1 MTSRTSKYRVS
12 QREARAF
19 TRKRAVAACRVC
31 RSRKIKCDNARPT
44 CSSCQLSEAHC
55 VYQDHIDFSRFDPAT
70 IAILDRL
77 AEIQQSLNSLN
88 SGEVTALSLDGPQ
101 KEYMTDVDPQTPQTV
116 SLRIPAA
123 KICPDAILS
132 WPILRDVRL
141 QTSLNSLTLA
151 DHDHGVEEVAS
162 SDLNLALIPG
172 LIDRFL
178 QFVHVKNPVVDTV
191 ALRQSAVTVEVGESS
206 RNSHSCLVIGTVT
219 SVPTATLRIIL
230 KFLACALG
238 CLAGP
243 LRYDDLSVERDDH
256 AESLHTTGEQFYRKA
271 LESISLPGDRILT
284 AQCWFLSGVYQMYK
298 LNAARAWM
306 DFSRA
311 SAALSLH
318 LRHREAAV
326 CKDSNGGHLEPAEL
340 SLYWTCWNDLR
351 AELNVPDSVLCEFS
365 VSDGY
370 PVPSSVSMSNSGAML
385 SETPTDSEDLTHLW
399 ELSTYYYLSDVALMR
414 VEARILNSMYST
426 NDAHWSPANLSY
438 LCRTAAD
445 LESQIDHWSRNL
457 PSIIRFEEWDSAPR
471 FELTYN
477 LQARVLQLRS
487 WLYRPFVYYAIH
499 HNSGQSNE
507 DEEAKRFMRKAIECS
522 FHLISSKATQH
533 RHHGTWFVARGVLSS
548 ALLIIAAIKAD
559 KGLVDYLADWP
570 DLLDQAIR
578 SLSHWAS
585 EARDLAYAVV
595 VLANLKKKLCL

>member
-88 SGEVTALSLDGPQ
+88 LGEVTALSLDGPQ

-206 RNSHSCLVIGTVT
+206 RYSHSCLV
-219 SVPTATLRIIL
+219 
-230 KFLACALG
+230 FLACALG

-256 AESLHTTGEQFYRKA
+256 AESRHTTGEQFYRKA

-340 SLYWTCWNDLR
+340 SLYWTCWKSECDLR

-457 PSIIRFEEWDSAPR
+457 PSIIRFEEWDSAPQ

-595 VLANLKKKLCL
+595 VLDNLKQKFCL

>member
-77 AEIQQSLNSLN
+77 AEIQLSLNSLN
-88 SGEVTALSLDGPQ
+88 SGEATTLSLDGPQ
-101 KEYMTDVDPQTPQTV
+101 KEYMTDIDPQTTQTV
-116 SLRIPAA
+116 PLRIPAA

-141 QTSLNSLTLA
+141 QASLNSLTLA

-191 ALRQSAVTVEVGESS
+191 ALRQSAVTVEVGKSS
-206 RNSHSCLVIGTVT
+206 RNSQSCLVIGTIT
-219 SVPTATLRIIL
+219 SVLTATLRIIL

-238 CLAGP
+238 CLA
-243 LRYDDLSVERDDH
+243 
-256 AESLHTTGEQFYRKA
+256 GEQFYRKA

-340 SLYWTCWNDLR
+340 SLYWTCWKSECDLR

-438 LCRTAAD
+438 LCRTATD

-522 FHLISSKATQH
+522 FHLINSKATQH

-595 VLANLKKKLCL
+595 VLANLKEKLCL

>member
-101 KEYMTDVDPQTPQTV
+101 KEYMTDVDPRTPQTV

-141 QTSLNSLTLA
+141 QASLNSLTLA

-206 RNSHSCLVIGTVT
+206 RNSHSCLV
-219 SVPTATLRIIL
+219 
-230 KFLACALG
+230 FLACALG

-256 AESLHTTGEQFYRKA
+256 AESRHTTGEQFYRKA

-340 SLYWTCWNDLR
+340 SLYWTCWKSECDLR

-457 PSIIRFEEWDSAPR
+457 PSIIRFEEWDSAPQ

-595 VLANLKKKLCL
+595 VLANLKQKLCL

>member
-206 RNSHSCLVIGTVT
+206 RNSHSCLV
-219 SVPTATLRIIL
+219 
-230 KFLACALG
+230 FLACALG

-340 SLYWTCWNDLR
+340 SLYWTCWKSECDLR

>member
-1 MTSRTSKYRVS
+1 MSDIACSRTPL
-12 QREARAF
+12 
-19 TRKRAVAACRVC
+19 T
-31 RSRKIKCDNARPT
+31 
-44 CSSCQLSEAHC
+44 
-55 VYQDHIDFSRFDPAT
+55 RFDPAT

-206 RNSHSCLVIGTVT
+206 RNSHSCLV
-219 SVPTATLRIIL
+219 
-230 KFLACALG
+230 FLACALG

-256 AESLHTTGEQFYRKA
+256 AESRHTTGEQFYRKA

-426 NDAHWSPANLSY
+426 NDAHWSPANPSY

-457 PSIIRFEEWDSAPR
+457 PSIIRFEEWDSAPQ

-595 VLANLKKKLCL
+595 VLANLKQKLCL

>member
-206 RNSHSCLVIGTVT
+206 RNSHSCLV
-219 SVPTATLRIIL
+219 
-230 KFLACALG
+230 FLACALG

-256 AESLHTTGEQFYRKA
+256 AESRHTTGEQFYRKA

-340 SLYWTCWNDLR
+340 SLYWTCWKSECDLR

-457 PSIIRFEEWDSAPR
+457 PSIIRFEEWDSAPQ

-595 VLANLKKKLCL
+595 VLANLKQKLCL

>member
-77 AEIQQSLNSLN
+77 AEIQLSLNSLN
-88 SGEVTALSLDGPQ
+88 SGEATTLSLDGPQ
-101 KEYMTDVDPQTPQTV
+101 KEYMTDIDPQTTQTV
-116 SLRIPAA
+116 PLRIPAA

-141 QTSLNSLTLA
+141 QASLNSLTLA

-191 ALRQSAVTVEVGESS
+191 ALRRSAVTVEVGKSS
-206 RNSHSCLVIGTVT
+206 RNSQSCLVIGTIT
-219 SVPTATLRIIL
+219 SVLTATLRIIL

-238 CLAGP
+238 CLA
-243 LRYDDLSVERDDH
+243 
-256 AESLHTTGEQFYRKA
+256 GEQFYRKA

-340 SLYWTCWNDLR
+340 SLYWTCWKSECDLR

-438 LCRTAAD
+438 LCRTATD

-522 FHLISSKATQH
+522 FHLINSKATQH

-595 VLANLKKKLCL
+595 VLANLKEKLCL

>member
-1 MTSRTSKYRVS
+1 MAA
-12 QREARAF
+12 QRPKLHIGAWPFAMDF
-19 TRKRAVAACRVC
+19 GDDSDSIFYNASLVTRGAGSYALNSGAYVLMPSIGYCFIYDPMMRIVAAM
-31 RSRKIKCDNARPT
+31 DNTVDYQEHPILYHT
-44 CSSCQLSEAHC
+44 LDGSELHGT
-55 VYQDHIDFSRFDPAT
+55 QDHDPNAQASWAVLQQLNDAFPVTIPREQGSFDPAT

-206 RNSHSCLVIGTVT
+206 RNSHSCLVIGTGT

-256 AESLHTTGEQFYRKA
+256 AESRHTTGEQFYRKA

-318 LRHREAAV
+318 LRHREAA
-326 CKDSNGGHLEPAEL
+326 
-340 SLYWTCWNDLR
+340 
-351 AELNVPDSVLCEFS
+351 
-365 VSDGY
+365 
-370 PVPSSVSMSNSGAML
+370 
-385 SETPTDSEDLTHLW
+385 
-399 ELSTYYYLSDVALMR
+399 
-414 VEARILNSMYST
+414 
-426 NDAHWSPANLSY
+426 
-438 LCRTAAD
+438 
-445 LESQIDHWSRNL
+445 
-457 PSIIRFEEWDSAPR
+457 
-471 FELTYN
+471 
-477 LQARVLQLRS
+477 
-487 WLYRPFVYYAIH
+487 
-499 HNSGQSNE
+499 SNE

-595 VLANLKKKLCL
+595 VLANLKQKLCL

>member
-206 RNSHSCLVIGTVT
+206 RNSHSCLV
-219 SVPTATLRIIL
+219 
-230 KFLACALG
+230 FLACALG

-256 AESLHTTGEQFYRKA
+256 AESRHTTGEQFYRKA

-340 SLYWTCWNDLR
+340 SLYWTCWKSECDLR

-457 PSIIRFEEWDSAPR
+457 PSIIRFEEWDSAPQ

-533 RHHGTWFVARGVLSS
+533 RHQGTWFVARGVLSS

-595 VLANLKKKLCL
+595 VLANLKQKLCL

>member
-206 RNSHSCLVIGTVT
+206 RNSHSCLV
-219 SVPTATLRIIL
+219 
-230 KFLACALG
+230 FLACALG

-256 AESLHTTGEQFYRKA
+256 AESRHTTGEQFYRKA

-340 SLYWTCWNDLR
+340 SLYWTCWKSECDLR

-426 NDAHWSPANLSY
+426 NDAHWSPANPSY

-457 PSIIRFEEWDSAPR
+457 PSIIRFEEWDSAPQ

-595 VLANLKKKLCL
+595 VLANLKQKLCL